1 MRAFYLIGFAIL
13 LTFDTLAQ
21 VGFKLGAMHTAPPAF
36 ELAWFLKVLG
46 EGWVYC
52 AVAGYIGS
60 FITYMTLLKK
70 APIGA
75 AFAATHF
82 EIVTVG
88 IVSYLFLGEKLSSMQ
103 ILGGLLIMVG
113 IGFLASEEEQDQD
126 KDHDPDRRS
135 TEKKIPERTLVDVA

>member
-21 VGFKLGAMHTAPPAF
+21 VGFKLGALHTSPPAW
-36 ELAWFLKVLG
+36 ELAWFLKVLK

-70 APIGA
+70 APIGV

-82 EIVTVG
+82 EIVTVAA
-88 IVSYLFLGEKLSSMQ
+88 VSFFFLGEKLSLMQ
-103 ILGGLLIMVG
+103 IIGGVLIMAGIGLLAV
-113 IGFLASEEEQDQD
+113 EEEAE
-126 KDHDPDRRS
+126 DHDRGSGGNKDN
-135 TEKKIPERTLVDVA
+135 KISERTLVDVA